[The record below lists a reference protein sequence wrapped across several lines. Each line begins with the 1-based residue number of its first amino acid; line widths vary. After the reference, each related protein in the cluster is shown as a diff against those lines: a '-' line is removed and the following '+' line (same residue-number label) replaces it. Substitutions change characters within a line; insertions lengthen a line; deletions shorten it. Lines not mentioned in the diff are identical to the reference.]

1 MSFYTT
7 DQTERSRSVLD
18 QLVALVPTA
27 TLIGGWG
34 TWVRLYGQMSH
45 DIDLIVSHDDLTL
58 LRAQLGDFSTSDHVG
73 GKKYRGDFNRI
84 HVDLYVPHQS
94 RLGNKLQLRVED
106 LTQDCESVNGYNVLS
121 VEAHIATKFAAL
133 LDRPDSLPGEKDRYE
148 IIGLMESF
156 AADPLKV
163 RTIIERATSHTPTS
177 LNDLMNDLAKY
188 LLEYRPDVSH
198 GGLSREQKKMI
209 QSFGSA
215 ISIPLSPGLA
225 DLQFPIYPESGV
237 AFVGPYTKR
246 NGQRIKGYPNPKQKR
261 L

>member
-18 QLVALVPTA
+18 QLVALVPAA

-34 TWVRLYGQMSH
+34 TWVRLHGQMSH
-45 DIDLIVSHDDLTL
+45 DIDLIVSHGDLTF
-58 LRAQLGDFSTSDHVG
+58 LRSQMGDFSSLVHVG
-73 GKKYRGDFNRI
+73 GQKYRGDFNNI

-94 RLGNKLQLRVED
+94 RLGNKLQLRVEN
-106 LTQDCESVNGYNVLS
+106 LTQECEMVDDYNVLS
-121 VEAHIATKFAAL
+121 VEAHAATKFAAL

-156 AADPLKV
+156 VVDPLRV
-163 RTIIERATSHTPTS
+163 RTIIERATSHTPAS
-177 LNDLMNDLAKY
+177 LNSLMSYLANY

-198 GGLSREQKKMI
+198 GGLSRQQKKRI

-215 ISIPLSPGLA
+215 VSIPLSPGLEN
-225 DLQFPIYPESGV
+225 L
-237 AFVGPYTKR
+237 
-246 NGQRIKGYPNPKQKR
+246 
-261 L
+261 